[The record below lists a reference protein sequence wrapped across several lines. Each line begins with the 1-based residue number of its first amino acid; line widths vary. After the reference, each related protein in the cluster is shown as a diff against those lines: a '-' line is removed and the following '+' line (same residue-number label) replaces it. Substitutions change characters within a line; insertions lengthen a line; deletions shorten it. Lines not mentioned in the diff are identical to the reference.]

1 MVHDKGIENLFPSSS
16 KKSINV
22 VKESGFELIN
32 VASTLTFY
40 LVTPRLLPS
49 FSNIISTGN
58 LPTSLAILA
67 FNSKFS

>member
-1 MVHDKGIENLFPSSS
+1 MVPDKGIENLFPSSS

>member
-1 MVHDKGIENLFPSSS
+1 VVPDKGIENLFPSSS